1 MVSSYIYMF
10 SYLAGIFSQPIL
22 LHLVKIG
29 ITGGNWIIVRK
40 VAAFEDLVSAD
51 FFLLLLVYNVSIG
64 KVT

>member
-1 MVSSYIYMF
+1 MVSSYIHTF

-40 VAAFEDLVSAD
+40 VAAFEDLVSGD
-51 FFLLLLVYNVSIG
+51 FFYYY
-64 KVT
+64 